1 MRGFIKG
8 ASSTKSNV
16 FKVTTGNKGIM
27 TFVPVK
33 MVNLC
38 YVQHDGQ
45 ADSNK
50 TYVFKNPTNVRLKP
64 GTRVVVNTYHG
75 DVPATVVDSI
85 KVQRKY
91 LKGLLKA
98 TIPHWNE
105 RLRPVVGVI
114 EHELSE
120 PEGQYSMSYKLITKW
135 AEEQDANFV
144 VA

>member
-1 MRGFIKG
+1 MKKFIKG
-8 ASSTKSNV
+8 ANSTKSNV
-16 FKVTTGNKGIM
+16 FKATTDDFGILSF
-27 TFVPVK
+27 TPIK

-38 YVQHDGQ
+38 FVKHDNQ
-45 ADSNK
+45 ENVDK
-50 TYVFKNPTNVRLKP
+50 TYVFKNPTDVRLKP
-64 GTRVVVNTYHG
+64 GTRVVVNTYQG
-75 DVPATVVDSI
+75 DVPVTVVDSI
-85 KVQRKY
+85 KIQRKY

-114 EHELSE
+114 EQELSE